1 MGQKHHHHHHK
12 VTGKNLLWAVLLNVG
27 ISLAELIGGLL
38 SGSMSLISDAV
49 HNFSDVISLI
59 ISYVANRLS
68 KKAATE
74 KHTFGYKRSEI
85 LAAFVNSVTLIVLAV
100 FIIYQAIERYI
111 DPVEIKGGPVIYLA
125 LLSVVVNA
133 LSIKLIE
140 KDAVNNMNMRSAYL
154 HLFGDMM
161 TSVAVLAG
169 GVVMHFFHIYQIDSI
184 LSVLIGLYLTRISWE
199 VFRSSLRIIMQFT
212 PEHIDLQKIV
222 KEVCHIEGVKNL
234 HHVHIWQIDEHDIMF
249 EAHIDLSK
257 DVKISD
263 FEQILKQVKE
273 CLSEYDIYHVTLQP
287 EFSMPDNKE
296 VIVDN

>member
-1 MGQKHHHHHHK
+1 MKHTHHNHHK
-12 VTGKNLLWAVLLNVG
+12 VTGKNLFWVILLNVG

-59 ISYVANRLS
+59 ISYAANRLS

-111 DPVEIKGGPVIYLA
+111 NPVEIKGRPVIYLA

-133 LSIKLIE
+133 LSVKLIE

-184 LSVLIGLYLTRISWE
+184 LSVFIGLYLIRISWE
-199 VFRSSLRIIMQFT
+199 IFRSSLRIIMQFT
-212 PEHIDLQKIV
+212 PEQVDLQKIV
-222 KEVCHIEGVKNL
+222 KEVCQIKGVKNL

-273 CLSEYDIYHVTLQP
+273 CLSKFDIHHVTIQP
-287 EFSMPDNKE
+287 EFSVEDEKE
-296 VIVDN
+296 VIVNN

>member
-1 MGQKHHHHHHK
+1 MGHKHHHHHK
-12 VTGKNLLWAVLLNVG
+12 ATGKNLFWAILLNVG

-111 DPVEIKGGPVIYLA
+111 NPVEIKGRPVIYLA

-133 LSIKLIE
+133 LSVKLIE

-184 LSVLIGLYLTRISWE
+184 LSVLIGLYLIRISWE

-234 HHVHIWQIDEHDIMF
+234 HHVHVWQIDEHDIMF